1 MVNTVLLSV
10 FGAFALILALIGLV
24 QRPLRSRIWPAAL
37 ASGGAAVA
45 AQSDAFWAMVCLGLV
60 GLWFAF
66 LTVPWGDANWR
77 GRFGLVIGI
86 CIVALLALWPT
97 IDSMTQGRAMCP
109 KWVEERVE
117 ARLVAGLDLRGGLRL
132 VYTVDVGEA
141 VKDKRDSYYED
152 MRRELAKLYADHSG
166 DEAPTEATV
175 QALRERVE
183 LNAPA
188 SRPDTI
194 ELTIKE
200 GQDPSKIDARF
211 RNLFKPD
218 VETRKVSDN
227 QFEFTIR
234 EAAETSIRESAVS
247 QAKEIILRRVDSM
260 GLREAAVSTRDEDI
274 IVEVPGEDE
283 ASFDEIRDIISQTAR
298 LEFKLLDDE
307 NPFFRE
313 LSETVS
319 PEDPGV
325 PEGLTFRQES
335 VPLGEDDEGE
345 EITGV
350 TTYAFLPKA
359 EGEPI
364 QRTYERL
371 RDWAET
377 LTVPP
382 DREVGFQ
389 VEREVV
395 NEATLEEE
403 EVGYRTF
410 LLKERTEITGD
421 QVRDAAAVPDQS
433 PNSMG
438 GWQVSLRF
446 SDKGGNVFERI
457 TGDNIKKRFAIILD
471 GKIES
476 APRINDKI
484 SGGASVI
491 TMGSMDPQ
499 AQLRD
504 SKKLELVLRS
514 GALPAPISPT
524 NEQRIGPS
532 LGRDSIRLGIEG
544 AAAGGLLV
552 LFFMILYYRRGGL
565 IADISVVTNLFLQL
579 AILAGFGASMTLPG
593 IAGLALT
600 LGMGVDAN
608 VLINERIR
616 EELRDGKS
624 PRAAVDV
631 GYSKALSAIIDG
643 QLTTLISGIVLAQYG
658 TGPIKGFA
666 VTLMVG
672 VLCSIFTG
680 VVVSRVLF
688 DMWVRSAAGKKA
700 ISLG

>member
-10 FGAFALILALIGLV
+10 FGAFALLLALIGLV
-24 QRPLRSRIWPAAL
+24 QRPLRVRLWPGAL
-37 ASGGAAVA
+37 AAGAAAMAAHGDSFWTMVVLGIVA
-45 AQSDAFWAMVCLGLV
+45 
-60 GLWFAF
+60 LWFAF
-66 LTVPWGDANWR
+66 LAVPWGDANWR
-77 GRFGLVIGI
+77 GRFGLVAGI
-86 CIVALLALWPT
+86 FMVSFLALWPT
-97 IDSMTQGRAMCP
+97 LDNMTRGRAMCP
-109 KWVEERVE
+109 KWVEDRVA

-132 VYTVDVGEA
+132 VYTVDVAEA
-141 VKDKRDSYYED
+141 VKDKRNSYYED
-152 MRRELAKLYADHSG
+152 MLRELAKLYADHSG
-166 DEAPTEATV
+166 EEAPSEATLRT
-175 QALRERVE
+175 LRERVE

-188 SRPDTI
+188 GRPDTI
-194 ELTIKE
+194 ELTIKK
-200 GQDPSKIDARF
+200 GQEPAKIDARF
-211 RNLFKPD
+211 RNLFNPD
-218 VETRKVSDN
+218 VEALKISDN
-227 QFEFTIR
+227 QYEFLIR
-234 EAAETSIRESAVS
+234 EAAETAIRDSAVS
-247 QAKEIILRRVDSM
+247 QAKDIILRRVDSM
-260 GLREAAVSTRDEDI
+260 GLREAAVSTRGEDI

-283 ASFDEIRDIISQTAR
+283 ASFDEIRDIISKTAR

-307 NPFFRE
+307 NQFFRE

-319 PEDPGV
+319 SDDPGV
-325 PEGLTFRQES
+325 PAGLTFRQES
-335 VPLGEDDEGE
+335 VPLGEDDKGDEL
-345 EITGV
+345 TGV
-350 TTYAFLPKA
+350 TTYAFLPAA
-359 EGEPI
+359 EGEPV
-364 QRTYERL
+364 QKTYERL
-371 RDWAET
+371 RAWAET
-377 LTVPP
+377 LSVPP
-382 DREVGFQ
+382 DREIGFQ

-395 NEATLEEE
+395 DEATLEEK

-410 LLKERTEITGD
+410 LLKARTEITGD

-446 SDKGGNVFERI
+446 SDKGGNIFEKI
-457 TGDNIKKRFAIILD
+457 TGENIKKRFAIILD

-499 AQLRD
+499 AQLAD

-532 LGRDSIRLGIEG
+532 LGRDSIRLGAEG

-552 LFFMILYYRRGGL
+552 LLFMVLYYRNAGL
-565 IADISVVTNLFLQL
+565 IANFSVLSNLFFQL

-600 LGMGVDAN
+600 IGMGVDAN

-616 EELRDGKS
+616 EELREGKS
-624 PRAAVDV
+624 ARAAVEV
-631 GYSKALSAIIDG
+631 GYSKALSAIVDG
-643 QLTTLISGIVLAQYG
+643 QLTTLIAGIVLAQYG

-672 VLCSIFTG
+672 VLCSIFSG

-688 DMWVRSAAGKKA
+688 DMWVRSAGKKA